1 MLSSRQKNNIRFLFA
16 VSTRRR
22 RIFCAKSVSGS
33 SVYGTDM
40 SLHRH
45 LDEQTVLATAA
56 VAAVN
61 REE

>member
-1 MLSSRQKNNIRFLFA
+1 
-16 VSTRRR
+16 
-22 RIFCAKSVSGS
+22 
-33 SVYGTDM
+33 M

-45 LDEQTVLATAA
+45 LDEQTVMVTAV

>member
-1 MLSSRQKNNIRFLFA
+1 LFA

-33 SVYGTDM
+33 SVHGTDM

>member
-1 MLSSRQKNNIRFLFA
+1 
-16 VSTRRR
+16 
-22 RIFCAKSVSGS
+22 
-33 SVYGTDM
+33 M

-45 LDEQTVLATAA
+45 LDEQTVLVTAA

>member
-1 MLSSRQKNNIRFLFA
+1 L
-16 VSTRRR
+16 
-22 RIFCAKSVSGS
+22 CS
-33 SVYGTDM
+33 SVHGTDM

-45 LDEQTVLATAA
+45 LDEQTVLVTAV

>member
-1 MLSSRQKNNIRFLFA
+1 
-16 VSTRRR
+16 
-22 RIFCAKSVSGS
+22 
-33 SVYGTDM
+33 M

-45 LDEQTVLATAA
+45 LDEQTVLVTAV

>member
-1 MLSSRQKNNIRFLFA
+1 
-16 VSTRRR
+16 
-22 RIFCAKSVSGS
+22 
-33 SVYGTDM
+33 M

-45 LDEQTVLATAA
+45 LDEQTVLATAV

>member
-1 MLSSRQKNNIRFLFA
+1 
-16 VSTRRR
+16 
-22 RIFCAKSVSGS
+22 
-33 SVYGTDM
+33 M
-40 SLHRH
+40 SLHQH

>member
-1 MLSSRQKNNIRFLFA
+1 
-16 VSTRRR
+16 
-22 RIFCAKSVSGS
+22 
-33 SVYGTDM
+33 M
-40 SLHRH
+40 SLHWH

>member
-1 MLSSRQKNNIRFLFA
+1 
-16 VSTRRR
+16 
-22 RIFCAKSVSGS
+22 
-33 SVYGTDM
+33 M

-45 LDEQTVLATAA
+45 LDEPTVLATAA

>member
-1 MLSSRQKNNIRFLFA
+1 
-16 VSTRRR
+16 
-22 RIFCAKSVSGS
+22 
-33 SVYGTDM
+33 M

-45 LDEQTVLATAA
+45 LYEQTVLATAV

>member
-1 MLSSRQKNNIRFLFA
+1 
-16 VSTRRR
+16 
-22 RIFCAKSVSGS
+22 
-33 SVYGTDM
+33 M
-40 SLHRH
+40 SLHRN